1 MRVRCNDV
9 DCWVERHGEG
19 PPVLLLHGY
28 PQHGGIWEA
37 QVETLKRTHSVFVPD
52 LPGWG
57 RSQTPAHLHYD
68 YESELARLNSL
79 TDALSLERFTLVGH
93 DYGGFLGLGY
103 AIRWSERLN
112 GLAILNSRAHGVF
125 APNFYALQNVLAR
138 LTRPA
143 LLRYL
148 VAALPLQAIF
158 RHSLMRF
165 ARAGQMRPGNVAGY
179 TAHLATYAARLQL
192 AKFWADY
199 HVRPRTEL
207 VDGVSRLRCPI
218 GLIWGRDDPFS
229 PLSIAEDFARRA
241 PHAVLTIIEN
251 TGHFVVDQRP
261 DEVTQALLTLLRTVG
276 TAPRFPDHLAR

>member
-9 DCWVERHGEG
+9 DLWVERHGEG
-19 PPVLLLHGY
+19 PPILLLHGY
-28 PQHGGIWEA
+28 PQHSGIWEA
-37 QVETLKRTHSVFVPD
+37 QIETLKRTHSIFVPD

-57 RSQTPAHLHYD
+57 RSPAPAHLRYD
-68 YESELARLNSL
+68 YDTELARLKAL

-93 DYGGFLGLGY
+93 DYGGYLGLGY
-103 AIRWSERLN
+103 AIRWSERVN

-125 APNFYALQNVLAR
+125 APNFYALQDCLAR
-138 LTRPA
+138 LTRPP

-148 VAALPLQAIF
+148 VAALPLQGIF
-158 RHSLMRF
+158 RLSLMRF
-165 ARAGQMRPGNVAGY
+165 ARAGQMRPGKVAGY
-179 TAHLATYAARLQL
+179 AAHLANYAARLQL

-199 HVRPRTEL
+199 DVRPRAVL
-207 VDGVSRLRCPI
+207 VDGVPRLRCPI
-218 GLIWGRDDPFS
+218 SLIWGRDDPFS

-261 DEVTQALLTLLRTVG
+261 DEVSDALLALLGTVG
-276 TAPRFPDHLAR
+276 TAPRSSDDLAR

>member
-1 MRVRCNDV
+1 M
-9 DCWVERHGEG
+9 
-19 PPVLLLHGY
+19 LLHGY
-28 PQHGGIWEA
+28 PQHGGIWNA
-37 QVETLKRTHSVFVPD
+37 QVEALKRTHSIFVPD

-57 RSQTPAHLHYD
+57 RSPAPAHLRYD
-68 YESELARLNSL
+68 YDTELARLKAL
-79 TDALSLERFTLVGH
+79 TDALNLDRFTLVGH

-103 AIRWSERLN
+103 AIRWGERVN

-138 LTRPA
+138 LTRPP

-158 RHSLMRF
+158 RSSLMRF
-165 ARAGQMRPGNVAGY
+165 ARAGHMRPGNVTGY
-179 TAHLATYAARLQL
+179 TAHLAAYAARLQL

-199 HVRPRTEL
+199 DVRPRTEL
-207 VDGVSRLRCPI
+207 VDGVLRLRCPI
-218 GLIWGRDDPFS
+218 GLIWGRDDPFC
-229 PLSIAEDFARRA
+229 PHSIAEDFARRA

-261 DEVTQALLTLLRTVG
+261 EEVTQALLILLRTVG
-276 TAPRFPDHLAR
+276 AAPRSPDGLAR